1 MKLSIIGNN
10 VSVALTNTKGEDIYT
25 YRVDNLDVQLDVVR
39 LVESIGDIVQ
49 TVNAVM
55 EMERAKR
62 TSPVHND
69 DDVE

>member
-1 MKLSIIGNN
+1 MKLSITGNN

-25 YRVDNLDVQLDVVR
+25 YRVDNLDVRLDVVR

-69 DDVE
+69 DVE